1 MKISF
6 VFRLLLWYD
15 ITYGFKKGGVQMSKP
30 VVITA
35 DSTSDLP
42 AELRERFDIRII
54 PLTITLGDESFPDGE
69 KFTPYDMYARYREDG
84 TLPKTAAPNIQDFL
98 DFFETFTKKGC
109 EVVHLDISAELS
121 GTWNAAR
128 LAAEELEGVYVID
141 SRMLSTGIALLA
153 IEGAECRD
161 RGLSAA
167 EIAAHLEELK
177 NKVSTSFVLDTLQYM
192 WKGGRCSGITALG
205 ANLLKIKPGL
215 EMRNGK
221 LDVCKKY
228 RGSMD
233 RVYRQYITERLEG
246 KKVRPGHVFL
256 TESGEIP
263 AETVESLMTL
273 VKELSG
279 CREVHH
285 ATAGCTIS
293 SHCGPKCLGVLF
305 IEE

>member
-1 MKISF
+1 
-6 VFRLLLWYD
+6 
-15 ITYGFKKGGVQMSKP
+15 MSKP
-30 VVITA
+30 VMITA
-35 DSTSDLP
+35 DSTADLS
-42 AELRERFDIRII
+42 ADLRERFDIRVI

-69 KFTPYDMYARYREDG
+69 HFTPADMYARYREDG
-84 TLPKTAAPNIQDFL
+84 TLPKTAAPSIQDFL
-98 DFFETFTKKGC
+98 TFFETFTEKGF

-121 GTWNAAR
+121 NTWNAAR

-141 SRMLSTGIALLA
+141 SRMLSSGIALLA

-161 RGLSAA
+161 KGMNAA

-177 NKVSTSFVLDTLQYM
+177 KKVSTSFVLDTLQFM
-192 WKGGRCSGITALG
+192 WKGGRCNAVTALG

-221 LDVCKKY
+221 LEVNKKY
-228 RGSMD
+228 RGSME

-246 KKVRPGHVFL
+246 KAVRPGHVFL
-256 TESGEIP
+256 TESGEVP
-263 AETVESLMTL
+263 EETVESLTAL
-273 VKELSG
+273 VKELTG

-293 SHCGPKCLGVLF
+293 SHCGPKTLGVLF